1 MNAWLQKKSFLI
13 TGASGGI
20 GSAAARLFIAE
31 DATVFGHYYRN
42 QASID
47 ELCDEFGA
55 RFIPVQADLRD
66 ETAVD
71 AMYEA
76 VLRRTDRLDGI
87 VVNAGIWPEE
97 SVGLHEMT
105 LERWRGTIGADLTSA
120 FLTCRG
126 YMRHLAARP
135 REAASIVLVSSTA
148 GIFGE
153 AGHADYA
160 AAKSAMTRGLTLSI
174 KNEIVAL
181 APRGRVNCIC
191 PGWTSTP
198 MAAGGLKD
206 AELVKRVLS
215 TMPLKKVATPE
226 DVAAAIVFF
235 SSDALAGHL
244 TGTILPIA
252 GGMEGR
258 RLD

>member
-1 MNAWLQKKSFLI
+1 MDAELRNKSFLI

-20 GSAAARLFIAE
+20 GGAAARLFIAE
-31 DATVFGHYYRN
+31 GARVFAHCHQNR
-42 QASID
+42 ASIYSLCT
-47 ELCDEFGA
+47 ELGDGCA
-55 RFIPVQADLRD
+55 PVQADLRD
-66 ETAVD
+66 EARVE
-71 AMYEA
+71 AMYDHI
-76 VLRRTDRLDGI
+76 LRSTECLDGI

-97 SVGLHEMT
+97 AVGLHEMS
-105 LERWRGTIGADLTSA
+105 LIRWCATIESDLTSA

-126 YMRHLAARP
+126 FMKHLAARP
-135 REAASIVLVSSTA
+135 HEAASIVLVSSTA

-160 AAKSAMTRGLTLSI
+160 AAKSAMACGLTLSL

-198 MAAGGLKD
+198 MAAGGLAD
-206 AELVKRVLS
+206 EALVRRVLS

-226 DVAAAIVFF
+226 DVAAAIVFL

-244 TGTILPIA
+244 TGTILPVA